1 MQSPG
6 WRKQFLEIVGRPPEQ
21 LTATKPFDPESAKK
35 SRIAE
40 LKVKAWLEARGWKV
54 RHVAHIHSLRYDH
67 DAQRGQEYQK
77 VEVIYRWYWEKGN
90 DTWPLVNSRGQKIWP
105 PRIVRR
111 HVMSPATHFYL
122 VNEDMT
128 RMLIFDKDVV
138 MAEGVVK
145 LVTTPKT
152 KDEQMWHISDW
163 HGDYEDL

>member
-1 MQSPG
+1 VPVDWSHWNAELRRMQSPG

-122 VNEDMT
+122 DNAQNKRRANVAYLRLAWRLRRSVTPGGRHGVN
-128 RMLIFDKDVV
+128 
-138 MAEGVVK
+138 
-145 LVTTPKT
+145 
-152 KDEQMWHISDW
+152 
-163 HGDYEDL
+163 